1 MKIRLWLDHEHEHGR
16 RALPLPNVDAGGW
29 RPARAA
35 DPRSPAA
42 PRCRTNTWPFWS
54 GSRQPGRSGPLHFC
68 ACALHGRNPALRGCL
83 ATCKLFHAWHDT
95 VANELICPTELY
107 VPASRAS
114 GHACCIAITGAFP
127 GSGSGTR
134 RDAAAPFWQ
143 SRPFFSTADLQSQG
157 RAVRFHGQQM
167 QIVFT
172 VQNTVLHLRRQK
184 KNYMNV
190 SART

>member
-1 MKIRLWLDHEHEHGR
+1 MKIRLWLHHEHEHEHGR
-16 RALPLPNVDAGGW
+16 RALPLPNVDDGGW

-95 VANELICPTELY
+95 VANELICPTEYMCLP
-107 VPASRAS
+107 V
-114 GHACCIAITGAFP
+114 GH
-127 GSGSGTR
+127 
-134 RDAAAPFWQ
+134 
-143 SRPFFSTADLQSQG
+143 QG
-157 RAVRFHGQQM
+157 MRC
-167 QIVFT
+167 
-172 VQNTVLHLRRQK
+172 VLHRNHRSFSWFWFGYQ
-184 KNYMNV
+184 
-190 SART
+190 A